1 MEPTATLEGAMP
13 RHDAPARGLRA
24 AVVCGEGPD
33 AGQWQSFLEQEKPA
47 QALALW
53 FGEAFAALASE
64 PERLRALVVRD
75 IAELEVLIT
84 RQTNAI
90 LHHPRFQKLEAS
102 WRGVGMLVQQAA
114 AVDGAKV
121 RLLSVRWA
129 EIARDLDRAAEFDQ
143 SQLFSK
149 IYSEEFDMPGGEPYG
164 LLIADYEV
172 AHKPRAGHTVDDI
185 SVLQGLGQIAM
196 AAFSPLL
203 VGGAPELFGLQT
215 FREFGLPINLGA
227 AMDQPEYQ
235 RFQRLRQMDEARFL
249 GLLVP
254 HVLMREPY
262 APAHDREIG
271 FPYREDRFGLK
282 LSDMLWGNAA
292 YAYGCVVLRAFARFG
307 WFANIRGTPEDEI
320 GGGMVDCLVQPSF
333 LTDRRGVA
341 LRYSTDVSI
350 TDKVEKDLDDLGFI
364 ALATAKDTPY
374 CVFYGNQSL
383 YQPREM
389 TSAAA
394 NANERMSTMIRY
406 MLCVARF
413 AHYIKV
419 MMRDRLGR
427 FETPENIEEQLQ
439 QWLMN
444 YVSGSDGGSAEMKAR
459 YPLRAC
465 EVRVR
470 EVPGKPG
477 SFRAVMHLQPHFHL
491 DHVVSS
497 FRLVTEIGAIGTGR

>member
-1 MEPTATLEGAMP
+1 MEPTATLEGARP
-13 RHDAPARGLRA
+13 LHAAGLRA
-24 AVVCGEGPD
+24 AVVSGTGLPEGD
-33 AGQWQSFLEQEKPA
+33 WRAFLAQENPA
-47 QALALW
+47 RALAQW
-53 FGEAFAALASE
+53 FGDSYGALVHDRA
-64 PERLRALVVRD
+64 RLRAMVLRD
-75 IAELEVLIT
+75 IAELEVMLT

-90 LHHPRFQKLEAS
+90 LHHPRFQRLEAS
-102 WRGVGMLVQQAA
+102 WRGVGLLVQQAA
-114 AVDGAKV
+114 GIEGAKV

-143 SQLFSK
+143 SQLFTK

-164 LLIADYEV
+164 LLIADYQI
-172 AHKPRAGHTVDDI
+172 AHRPRAGHAVDDI

-215 FREFGLPINLGA
+215 FREFGLPINLAA

-235 RFQRLRQMDEARFL
+235 RFQRLRQSDEARFL
-249 GLLVP
+249 GVVVP
-254 HVLMREPY
+254 HVLLREPY

-282 LSDMLWGNAA
+282 RSDLLWGNAA
-292 YAYGCVVLRAFARFG
+292 YAYGCVVLRAFGQFG
-307 WFANIRGTPEDEI
+307 WFANIRGAPEDDI
-320 GGGMVDCLVQPSF
+320 GGGMVDCLAQPSF
-333 LTDRRGVA
+333 QTDRRGVA

-364 ALATAKDTPY
+364 ALATAKDTPF

-383 YQPREM
+383 YQPKEM

-413 AHYIKV
+413 AHYLKV

-427 FETPENIEEQLQ
+427 FETPENIEEYLR

-444 YVSGSDGGSAEMKAR
+444 YASGSDGGSAEMKAR
-459 YPLRAC
+459 YPLRAFD
-465 EVRVR
+465 VRVR

-497 FRLVTEIGAIGTGR
+497 FRLVTEIGAIGGGR